1 MNNLFIPVVVL
12 VQITTIT
19 ASLVLLEALRI
30 NDTGGLN
37 AIVYTILAVIAF
49 IVPYFWSGRLH
60 CSSIKTTYR
69 TKSGLMK

>member
-19 ASLVLLEALRI
+19 ASLILIEALRI
-30 NDTGGLN
+30 NDNGGFD
-37 AIVYTILAVIAF
+37 AIVYTIIAVVVF
-49 IVPYFWSGRLH
+49 VFPYVWSSRLH
-60 CSSIKTTYR
+60 CSGIKTTYR